1 MAINN
6 YEMFPVVSIK
16 KNGLTE
22 GTGINGLNQNGA
34 YEV

>member
-1 MAINN
+1 MAIDD

-22 GTGINGLNQNGA
+22 GAGINGLNQNG
-34 YEV
+34 